1 MTARRRGTEAHAT
14 GEALDALVAGIAV
27 PDGVSAHVRRCALC
41 QRRVEELRALRG
53 LLQASAG
60 REVAPGQ
67 DLAGKALARLR
78 WRQGA
83 AGDLNELFAGL
94 ATLLRGLATLLPGSP
109 RERGD

>member
-1 MTARRRGTEAHAT
+1 MTYT
-14 GEALDALVAGIAV
+14 G
-27 PDGVSAHVRRCALC
+27 
-41 QRRVEELRALRG
+41 
-53 LLQASAG
+53 QASAG

-94 ATLLRGLATLLPGSP
+94 ATLLRGLATLLPGAR